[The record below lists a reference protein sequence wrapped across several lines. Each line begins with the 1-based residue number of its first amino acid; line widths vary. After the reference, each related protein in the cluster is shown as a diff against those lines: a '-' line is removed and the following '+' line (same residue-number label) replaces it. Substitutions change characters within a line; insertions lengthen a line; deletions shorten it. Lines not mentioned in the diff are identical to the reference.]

1 MLSLRQNK
9 FNPIKMKKI
18 LCLFSALAL
27 VVSSCSSDDA
37 ADASASVKPSKIA
50 YSYSD
55 PTENYYTDIKYE
67 GSKLVSEIDNDG
79 YTLKHFYVGDLIS
92 KTEQYG
98 IDKTLK
104 STTEYSYSAGKLA
117 SETVK
122 NVGETKFYKTKY
134 TQNGDGTISF
144 AEFYIN
150 AATGVEEEGGK
161 IGKYTYKDGNL
172 VKYESSYYGK
182 PNTTY
187 TYEYDSK
194 KNPNTNI
201 DGVKLLTGTE
211 ESASV
216 NNVVKITG
224 TSATSSYVST
234 FTYVYNN
241 NNFPTEKKQFNDKG
255 PLTETAQIT
264 Y

>member
-1 MLSLRQNK
+1 M
-9 FNPIKMKKI
+9 
-18 LCLFSALAL
+18 
-27 VVSSCSSDDA
+27 
-37 ADASASVKPSKIA
+37 
-50 YSYSD
+50 
-55 PTENYYTDIKYE
+55 
-67 GSKLVSEIDNDG
+67 
-79 YTLKHFYVGDLIS
+79 
-92 KTEQYG
+92 
-98 IDKTLK
+98 
-104 STTEYSYSAGKLA
+104 
-117 SETVK
+117 
-122 NVGETKFYKTKY
+122 
-134 TQNGDGTISF
+134 
-144 AEFYIN
+144 
-150 AATGVEEEGGK
+150 
-161 IGKYTYKDGNL
+161 
-172 VKYESSYYGK
+172 KYESSYYGK

-201 DGVKLLTGTE
+201 DGVKLLTGAE

-255 PLTETAQIT
+255 TLTETAQIT

>member
-1 MLSLRQNK
+1 
-9 FNPIKMKKI
+9 MKKI

-55 PTENYYTDIKYE
+55 PKENYFTEVKYE
-67 GSKLVSEIDNDG
+67 GDKLVSETDDDG
-79 YTLKHFYVGDLIS
+79 YTIKYSYVGDLIA
-92 KTEQYG
+92 KTEEFG
-98 IDKTLK
+98 ADKVLK
-104 STTEYSYSAGKLA
+104 TTTEYSYSAGKLA

-122 NVGETKFYKTKY
+122 NVGATQFYKTKY
-134 TQNGDGTISF
+134 TQNGDGTVSF
-144 AEFYIN
+144 EEFNIN
-150 AATGVEEEGGK
+150 AATGAEAEGGK
-161 IGKYTYKDGNL
+161 VGKYTYKDGNL

-182 PNTTY
+182 PNSTY

-194 KNPNTNI
+194 KNPNTNVT
-201 DGVKLLTGTE
+201 GLKLLTGME
-211 ESASV
+211 ESASA

-224 TSATSSYVST
+224 TSTGLASVST
-234 FTYVYNN
+234 FSYLYNN
-241 NNFPTEKKQFNDKG
+241 NNFPTEKKHFSDNG
-255 PLTETAQIT
+255 TLTETAQFT